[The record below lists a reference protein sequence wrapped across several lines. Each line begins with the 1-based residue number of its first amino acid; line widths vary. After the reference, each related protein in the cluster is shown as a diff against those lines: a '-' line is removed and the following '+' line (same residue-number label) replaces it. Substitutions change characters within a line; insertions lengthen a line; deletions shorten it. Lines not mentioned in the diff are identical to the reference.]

1 MLEKF
6 VIFLDFCRD
15 SGLFAKVRG
24 VWFCVPTVPSIFST
38 MNGITEVCLRCRT
51 FVCTE
56 VTGSL
61 YWWWFWSDFEINESP
76 TVEWVPISV
85 SLKTYLKC
93 FVFLVQPD
101 AVWHDHSIVCQE
113 LWLLLLYVCV
123 CQCVSLGLKWA
134 GFRWKKESERNQDLA
149 TFESKSPGTDRCW
162 KVCFCCQ
169 TTVNQIWS
177 NHAYT
182 FMWSRLYDTPY
193 ITDTQ

>member
-6 VIFLDFCRD
+6 VIFLDFRRD

-38 MNGITEVCLRCRT
+38 MNGITEVCLRCWT

-76 TVEWVPISV
+76 TVEYQFQ
-85 SLKTYLKC
+85 SLKNLLFC
-93 FVFLVQPD
+93 FLSLTCRSPAWSQYCLPRVV
-101 AVWHDHSIVCQE
+101 VIIS
-113 LWLLLLYVCV
+113 VCV
-123 CQCVSLGLKWA
+123 CQCISLGLKWA
-134 GFRWKKESERNQDLA
+134 VFRWKKESERDQDLA

-162 KVCFCCQ
+162 EVCFSCQ

-177 NHAYT
+177 NHTYT
-182 FMWSRLYDTPY
+182 FMWGRLYDTPY